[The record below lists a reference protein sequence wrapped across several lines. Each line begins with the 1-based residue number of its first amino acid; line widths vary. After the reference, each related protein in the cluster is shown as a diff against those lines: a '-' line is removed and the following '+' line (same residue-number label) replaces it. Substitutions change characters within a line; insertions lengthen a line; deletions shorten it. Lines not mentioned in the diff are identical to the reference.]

1 MRTFSPG
8 ARFSPRTKGPSL
20 SIPTHTPRRLSTPPL
35 TPFDSAPTFVASRA
49 AAAAAQKKAKALG
62 RQHPEYATTL
72 FHMAEAKRA
81 GGDAAAAA
89 VLLEESLRISDAAG
103 RGDGSTALQ
112 ARSISHWSP
121 YDRVGV
127 VNADP

>member
-8 ARFSPRTKGPSL
+8 ASL
-20 SIPTHTPRRLSTPPL
+20 RPPLGFINPDTLCRRLSTPLL

-103 RGDGSTALQ
+103 RGDGSTAL
-112 ARSISHWSP
+112 RCVLSHTGSHTTPSAW
-121 YDRVGV
+121 
-127 VNADP
+127 